1 MIQNCLIQVTESVLH
16 EILVKQSFQAI
27 PLHDW
32 QWSAGIT
39 RNKYLNSELK
49 QYFKADNILIHCSA
63 IVFRFPKNQ
72 KIVSSYYSY

>member
-1 MIQNCLIQVTESVLH
+1 MLQNCLIQVTESVLH
-16 EILVKQSFQAI
+16 EILLKQSFQAI

-63 IVFRFPKNQ
+63 FVFRFPKNH